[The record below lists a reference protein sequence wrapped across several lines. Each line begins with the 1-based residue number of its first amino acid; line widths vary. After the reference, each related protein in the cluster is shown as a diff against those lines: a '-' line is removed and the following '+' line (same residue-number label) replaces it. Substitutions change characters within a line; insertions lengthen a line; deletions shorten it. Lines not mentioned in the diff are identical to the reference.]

1 MKGFRE
7 RHPDVV
13 MRSFDVANN
22 VSNQQLFQQFNKRYN
37 VPFSPVPAVFVGEWA
52 LMNVGTIELHLDDV
66 VVQVAQN
73 PDSAAPVRSDMI
85 PTSPLNG
92 KTYSDALAMLLV
104 IIAGLAI
111 PGLIVIIVLYR
122 ISYKYKK

>member
-1 MKGFRE
+1 
-7 RHPDVV
+7 
-13 MRSFDVANN
+13 
-22 VSNQQLFQQFNKRYN
+22 
-37 VPFSPVPAVFVGEWA
+37 
-52 LMNVGTIELHLDDV
+52 
-66 VVQVAQN
+66 
-73 PDSAAPVRSDMI
+73 MI